1 MKKVNVGL
9 MGMGTIGTGSYKIV
23 EMNRKT
29 IEKNTGCDI
38 RFTKILERD
47 TTRDRGIKVP
57 MELFTQDP
65 EDIYNDPDIDIVIE
79 MLGSHDPSFMI
90 RCMESGKHVVT
101 ANKAVIAAHFDELNK
116 VAEENNVKFMYEAS
130 VGGGIP
136 ILNAITTVLGANEFV
151 EILGILNGT
160 TNYMLTKMTEYGLN
174 YDDVLKDAQEKGF
187 AEPDPTA
194 DVEGIDVANKVC
206 ILMALGM
213 NHYVHPSE
221 ITTIGITGVT
231 KEAIE
236 EAKAN
241 DCVIKLI
248 GSIKKDEDGNIE
260 YGVAPR
266 QIPNNHPLA
275 AVSNEFNAIYVT
287 GNAVDELMFYGKGAG
302 AFPTGSAVI
311 GDVMEI
317 AKQL

>member
-1 MKKVNVGL
+1 
-9 MGMGTIGTGSYKIV
+9 
-23 EMNRKT
+23 
-29 IEKNTGCDI
+29 
-38 RFTKILERD
+38 
-47 TTRDRGIKVP
+47 
-57 MELFTQDP
+57 
-65 EDIYNDPDIDIVIE
+65 

-90 RCMESGKHVVT
+90 RCMEAGKSVVT
-101 ANKAVIAAHFDELNK
+101 ANKAVIAAHFDELHK
-116 VAEENNVKFMYEAS
+116 AAEDNNVKFMYEAS

-160 TNYMLTKMTEYGLN
+160 TNYMLTKMTEYGLD
-174 YDDVLKDAQEKGF
+174 YDDVLKDAKEKGF

-206 ILMALGM
+206 ILMALGFD
-213 NHYVHPSE
+213 HYVHPSE
-221 ITTIGITGVT
+221 IPTIGITGVT

-241 DCVIKLI
+241 DSVIKLI
-248 GSIKKDEDGNIE
+248 GSIKKNDDGTIE
-260 YGVAPR
+260 YQVGPR
-266 QIPNNHPLA
+266 QIPNDHPLA
-275 AVSNEFNAIYVT
+275 SVSNEFNAIYVT